1 MLKTGEGKQGKE
13 LTYAYQSRTQ
23 PGGGFGIAGRRICA
37 TDALIKHGELTT
49 SVDSHQI
56 AHIVGQQ

>member
-1 MLKTGEGKQGKE
+1 MRIRAALSPTAD
-13 LTYAYQSRTQ
+13 LASHD
-23 PGGGFGIAGRRICA
+23 RRICA
-37 TDALIKHGELTT
+37 TDALIKHGELTA